1 MMRVRVLGSGAGG
14 GLPQWNC
21 GCAGC
26 SQARSGAIAPRLQD
40 SVAVSTDGKSWVLLN
55 ASPDIRQ
62 QIEGFSALHP
72 RQTRDSPIAAVVLT
86 NADIDHC
93 LGLFVLREGSPLAI
107 HSSRAVLASLRE
119 HDALTRTLERAPD
132 QTHWGALELGRS
144 QPVIAAGGRDTGIS
158 VEAVAVPGKLPPHL
172 DGLVEPGPEHS
183 LGLLIRSKDG
193 GFTLGY
199 ASCVA
204 HDAAGVQQILDEADM
219 VLFDGTFWSSDE
231 LIELGAGHRRAQ
243 DMAHWPLSGPEG
255 SLEELKRRCRGRCV
269 LTHINNTNPIL
280 RDTPERRAV
289 IAAGVRIADDG
300 LDAIL

>member
-26 SQARSGAIAPRLQD
+26 SQARAGTIAPRLQD
-40 SVAVSTDGKSWVLLN
+40 SVAVSTDGKSWVLFN

-62 QIEGFSALHP
+62 QIEGFSPLHP
-72 RQTRDSPIAAVVLT
+72 QRTRDTPIAAVVLT

-107 HSSRAVLASLRE
+107 HSTRAVLDSLRD
-119 HDALTRTLERAPD
+119 HDALTRTLERVPE
-132 QTHWGALELGRS
+132 QTRWSALELGHS
-144 QPVIAAGGRDTGIS
+144 QPVLGAGGRETGIS
-158 VEAVAVPGKLPPHL
+158 VEAIAVPGKIPPHL
-172 DGLVEPGPEHS
+172 ETLVEVGPEHN
-183 LGLLIRSKDG
+183 LGLLIRSNEG

-204 HDAAGVQQILDEADM
+204 HDAPGVQRILDEADM

-231 LIELGAGHRRAQ
+231 LIEAGAGRRRAQ

-255 SLEELKRRCRGRCV
+255 SLEELRRRCRGRCV